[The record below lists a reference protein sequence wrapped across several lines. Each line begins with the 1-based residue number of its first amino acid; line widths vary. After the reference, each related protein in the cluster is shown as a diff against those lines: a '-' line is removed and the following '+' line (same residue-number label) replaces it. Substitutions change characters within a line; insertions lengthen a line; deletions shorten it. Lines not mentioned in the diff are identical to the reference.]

1 MASKNEEE
9 FRRLNLE
16 LRLLEQ
22 TAETLQ
28 SRMNMINAA
37 ATDLRYAQT
46 TLDGLEKENEK
57 SEILVPVGGT
67 SYIRARL
74 DNPNQV
80 IVGMGAGVSV
90 EKTREEAK
98 EIIAEKPEHAEE
110 KVYAELGSKHRIKRH
125 HINITGVEEISPENI
140 ENPLLKKLV
149 TGEEQVGKQE

>member
-1 MASKNEEE
+1 LASKNEEE
-9 FRRLNLE
+9 FRRLNME

-46 TLDGLEKENEK
+46 TLEGLDKENEK
-57 SEILVPVGGT
+57 SELLVPVGGT

-98 EIIAEKPEHAEE
+98 EIIKKRLEDLEKARTSVQQQFAQVAEKINQDRERAE
-110 KVYAELGSKHRIKRH
+110 A
-125 HINITGVEEISPENI
+125 
-140 ENPLLKKLV
+140 LV
-149 TGEEQVGKQE
+149 AAAREGKTQQDV

>member
-46 TLDGLEKENEK
+46 TLEGLEKENEK
-57 SEILVPVGGT
+57 SELLVPVGGT

-98 EIIAEKPEHAEE
+98 EIIKKRLVDLEKARASVQQQFAQVAEKINQDREKAE
-110 KVYAELGSKHRIKRH
+110 A
-125 HINITGVEEISPENI
+125 
-140 ENPLLKKLV
+140 LV
-149 TGEEQVGKQE
+149 ATAREGKTQQDV

>member
-46 TLDGLEKENEK
+46 TLEGLDKENEK
-57 SEILVPVGGT
+57 SELLVPVGGT

-74 DNPNQV
+74 DSPNQV

-98 EIIAEKPEHAEE
+98 GIIKKRLEDLEKARASVQQQFAQVAEKINQDREKAE
-110 KVYAELGSKHRIKRH
+110 A
-125 HINITGVEEISPENI
+125 
-140 ENPLLKKLV
+140 LV
-149 TGEEQVGKQE
+149 AAAREGKTQEDV

>member
-1 MASKNEEE
+1 M
-9 FRRLNLE
+9 E

-37 ATDLRYAQT
+37 GTDLRYAQT
-46 TLDGLEKENEK
+46 TLEGLDKENEK
-57 SEILVPVGGT
+57 SELLVPIGGT

-90 EKTREEAK
+90 EKTRQEAK
-98 EIIAEKPEHAEE
+98 EIIKKRLEDLEKARASVQQQFAQVAEKINQDREKAE
-110 KVYAELGSKHRIKRH
+110 A
-125 HINITGVEEISPENI
+125 
-140 ENPLLKKLV
+140 LV
-149 TGEEQVGKQE
+149 AAAREGKTQQDV

>member
-1 MASKNEEE
+1 LASKNEEE

-46 TLDGLEKENEK
+46 TLEGLEKENEK
-57 SEILVPVGGT
+57 SELLVPVGGT

-98 EIIAEKPEHAEE
+98 EIIKKRLADLEKARTSVQQQFAQVAEKINQDREKAE
-110 KVYAELGSKHRIKRH
+110 A
-125 HINITGVEEISPENI
+125 
-140 ENPLLKKLV
+140 LV
-149 TGEEQVGKQE
+149 ATAREGKTQQDV

>member
-28 SRMNMINAA
+28 TRMNMINAA

-46 TLDGLEKENEK
+46 TLEGLEKENEK

-98 EIIAEKPEHAEE
+98 AIIKRRLEDLEKARTSVQQQFAQVAEKINQDREKAE
-110 KVYAELGSKHRIKRH
+110 A
-125 HINITGVEEISPENI
+125 
-140 ENPLLKKLV
+140 LV
-149 TGEEQVGKQE
+149 AAAREGKTQQNV

>member
-1 MASKNEEE
+1 LASKNEEE

-46 TLDGLEKENEK
+46 TLEELDKENEK
-57 SEILVPVGGT
+57 SELLVPVGGT

-74 DNPNQV
+74 DNPNQI

-98 EIIAEKPEHAEE
+98 EIIKKRLEDLEKARTSVQQQFAQVAEKINQDRERAE
-110 KVYAELGSKHRIKRH
+110 A
-125 HINITGVEEISPENI
+125 
-140 ENPLLKKLV
+140 LV
-149 TGEEQVGKQE
+149 AAAREGKTQQDV